1 MRASRQLPVD
11 VAFEMTRYPP
21 ATEMEAS
28 EFEEFVV
35 ATLRNMNGNADNL
48 EVKLHQ
54 IVEGTDGTFDID
66 AVMTFEVKGMTFR
79 VLVEAKR
86 HKNPIKRD
94 VVQVL
99 HQKVL
104 STGAHKGLIVATAPF
119 QRGALDFAKVHGIAL
134 VVVSEGRFTY
144 EMKSAERPAEP
155 SREMAAKM
163 GIPAFV
169 GHAYRAS
176 ADSKGTRVT
185 VVGPDYPEYLLE
197 VLLEPTLRTP

>member
-1 MRASRQLPVD
+1 MGA
-11 VAFEMTRYPP
+11 A
-21 ATEMEAS
+21 

-35 ATLRNMNGNADNL
+35 DTLRSMNGNADNL
-48 EVKLHQ
+48 EVKLHE
-54 IVEGTDGTFDID
+54 IVEGTDGTFDMD
-66 AVMTFEVKGMTFR
+66 AVMSFEVNGLVFR

-86 HKNPIKRD
+86 HKNPIRRE

-104 STGAHKGLIVATAPF
+104 SAGAHKGLIVATAPF

-144 EMKSAERPAEP
+144 EMRSAERLAAP
-155 SREMAAKM
+155 SRETAAKM

-169 GHAYRAS
+169 GYAYRAS
-176 ADSKGTRVT
+176 AGSSGTRVC
-185 VVGPDYPEYLLE
+185 VIGPQYPEYLLE
-197 VLLEPTLRTP
+197 VLSEPTLPTSKT